1 MFIWNANIIFSRMS
15 IIFFSDAGNVIFKC
29 IYQEKVIFSS
39 FDGRIISCLLEKKYH
54 LYVIYRKHHISMYFL
69 RKIIFHFSSIEKKS
83 YFREKKMP
91 SSLMIQERSYSTA
104 IFLERASFQNIWRKY
119 NISTYFLRQI
129 VFHFTSKE

>member
-54 LYVIYRKHHISMYFL
+54 LYIIYRKHHISMYFL
-69 RKIIFHFSSIEKKS
+69 RKIIFHFPSTEKIS
-83 YFREKKMP
+83 YFCEKEMYLSWWYKKDHMP
-91 SSLMIQERSYSTA
+91 VRFFWKNHLFRTVEENIIFPC
-104 IFLERASFQNIWRKY
+104 IFLGKI
-119 NISTYFLRQI
+119 I
-129 VFHFTSKE
+129 FHFPSKE